1 MKKLLCLLTAAV
13 MIFTLTACGEEQ
25 KPDEQ
30 TNGQTEIN
38 EEITDSVS
46 TDSTAPSETE
56 ATTDG
61 EPETSEPNEEETTLS
76 ADPAN
81 WTDEQIVEFYKAAA
95 KKTHPHVTSVQTM
108 SMTELVVNDGDGWI
122 GNLVEMITPFFIKA
136 LKKNSKEVEGITGG
150 FENLTV
156 SDAKSIKAYKSG
168 KYTVIEMTMK
178 EQTDGVHGD
187 AYSGTVGHA
196 IKVVGDL
203 AVVQAEFP
211 EFNIGFEE
219 SDITLR
225 YENAKLKVKIDENG
239 MIASGEWSYTVFVN
253 LQNLRVDAVK
263 VPIGATVKKGH
274 GSVDYKIVLN

>member
-1 MKKLLCLLTAAV
+1 

-30 TNGQTEIN
+30 TTGQTEIN

-95 KKTHPHVTSVQTM
+95 TKTAPNVTSVQTM
-108 SMTELVVNDGDGWI
+108 TMKELVVNDGDGLL
-122 GNLVEMITPFFIKA
+122 GKLVEMITPFLVKA
-136 LKKNSKEVEGITGG
+136 LEKNSTEVEGITGG
-150 FENLTV
+150 YSKLTV

-178 EQTDGVHGD
+178 EQTDGIHGD
-187 AYSGTVGHA
+187 ALSGTVGHA
-196 IKVVGDL
+196 ISVVGDIS
-203 AVVQAEFP
+203 VVEKELPQFD
-211 EFNIGFEE
+211 IGFEE
-219 SDITLR
+219 SNITLR
-225 YENAKLKVKIDENG
+225 YTNPKLKVKIDENG
-239 MIASGEWSYTVFVN
+239 MIESGEWSYRVVIN
-253 LQNLRVDAVK
+253 LTNLRVDAVK
-263 VPIGATVKKGH
+263 VPIGATVAKGY